1 MLMTRQ
7 EIITEAIS
15 IQLAHGGPSCESLYS
30 FRIPKA
36 NAETVFKMREEY
48 AKYSNASRYGGFIH
62 LRNICGW
69 YKMSAEEKQSYRL
82 EMLYY
87 FWLSNQEM

>member
-15 IQLAHGGPSCESLYS
+15 IQLANGGPSCGSLYA

-36 NAETVFKMREEY
+36 NAETVRSMKWEY
-48 AKYSNASRYGGFIH
+48 AKYSNASRHVGFIH
-62 LRNICGW
+62 LRDSCEW
-69 YKMSAEEKQSYRL
+69 YEMSVEEKQSYRL